1 MGQMKAYLMF
11 LEERGYVEYNDLTE
25 DYENTNAH
33 PGNAQALQEYLNDRD
48 KLRRL

>member
-25 DYENTNAH
+25 DYENTNTH
-33 PGNAQALQEYLNDRD
+33 PGDNQACKEYLDDRD